1 MVFSSITF
9 LYYFLPILI
18 LVYYIVPSKLRNITI
33 LIFSLA
39 FYFYGEPKYVL
50 LLVASFTLN
59 YLFAKM
65 IYKNKSKTYLMI
77 GVIINI
83 LILVYFK
90 YTNFLIFNVN
100 QIFKLS
106 INFLDIVMPIGI
118 SFFTFQEVSYLIDV
132 YKERVTPS
140 SSLLNYATYVCL
152 FPQLV
157 AGPIVRYS
165 QINEQLKS
173 REHSFNNF
181 SVGVTRFVLGLSK
194 KVILANLLGTMYD
207 ELSTITQYTVLLFWL
222 KAIGYTLQLYLD
234 FSAYSDMAIGLGH
247 MFGFSFT
254 ENFNYPL
261 IANSI
266 TDFWRRWHITLSS
279 FFKDYVYIPLGG
291 NRVSFVK
298 WLRNIFVVWFLTGLW
313 HGASW
318 NYILWGL
325 YFALLL
331 LIEKKV
337 LKKRLEKHRVLSHVY
352 TLFLVIISFVIFK
365 NESIVELKKNLIGM
379 FNFVNYKLFDS
390 TVLYYLKSYAILVL
404 VSVLASTPL
413 LKNIAIKLSKRK
425 VFKNFSI
432 ILEPALI
439 IILLVISTS
448 SLISST
454 YNPFLYF
461 RF

>member
-365 NESIVELKKNLIGM
+365 NESIAELKKNLIGM

-425 VFKNFSI
+425 VLKNFSI

>member
-379 FNFVNYKLFDS
+379 FNFVNCKLFDL
-390 TVLYYLKSYAILVL
+390 TVLYYLKSYAILIL

-425 VFKNFSI
+425 VLKNFSI

>member
-18 LVYYIVPSKLRNITI
+18 LVYYVVPSKLRNLTI

-157 AGPIVRYS
+157 AGPIV
-165 QINEQLKS
+165 Q
-173 REHSFNNF
+173 
-181 SVGVTRFVLGLSK
+181 T
-194 KVILANLLGTMYD
+194 
-207 ELSTITQYTVLLFWL
+207 
-222 KAIGYTLQLYLD
+222 
-234 FSAYSDMAIGLGH
+234 
-247 MFGFSFT
+247 
-254 ENFNYPL
+254 
-261 IANSI
+261 
-266 TDFWRRWHITLSS
+266 
-279 FFKDYVYIPLGG
+279 
-291 NRVSFVK
+291 
-298 WLRNIFVVWFLTGLW
+298 IFVFFIFFLL
-313 HGASW
+313 
-318 NYILWGL
+318 
-325 YFALLL
+325 
-331 LIEKKV
+331 
-337 LKKRLEKHRVLSHVY
+337 
-352 TLFLVIISFVIFK
+352 
-365 NESIVELKKNLIGM
+365 
-379 FNFVNYKLFDS
+379 
-390 TVLYYLKSYAILVL
+390 
-404 VSVLASTPL
+404 
-413 LKNIAIKLSKRK
+413 
-425 VFKNFSI
+425 
-432 ILEPALI
+432 
-439 IILLVISTS
+439 
-448 SLISST
+448 
-454 YNPFLYF
+454 
-461 RF
+461 

>member
-18 LVYYIVPSKLRNITI
+18 LVYYVVPSKLRNLTI

-181 SVGVTRFVLGLSK
+181 SVGVTRFILGLSK

-261 IANSI
+261 VANSI

-352 TLFLVIISFVIFK
+352 TLFFVIISFVIFK
-365 NESIVELKKNLIGM
+365 NESIVELKKHLIGM
-379 FNFVNYKLFDS
+379 FNFANYKLFDS
-390 TVLYYLKSYAILVL
+390 TVLYYLKSYAILIL

-413 LKNIAIKLSKRK
+413 LKNIAKNLSKRK
-425 VFKNFSI
+425 VLKNFSI

>member
-18 LVYYIVPSKLRNITI
+18 LVYYVVPSKLRNLTI

-181 SVGVTRFVLGLSK
+181 SVGVTRFILGLSK

-352 TLFLVIISFVIFK
+352 TLFFVIISFVIFK
-365 NESIVELKKNLIGM
+365 NESIVELKKHLIGM
-379 FNFVNYKLFDS
+379 FNFANYKLFDS
-390 TVLYYLKSYAILVL
+390 TVLYYLKSYAILIL

-413 LKNIAIKLSKRK
+413 LKNIAKNLSKRK
-425 VFKNFSI
+425 VLKNFSI

>member
-18 LVYYIVPSKLRNITI
+18 LVYYIVPSKLRNLTI

-50 LLVASFTLN
+50 LLVVSFTLN

-352 TLFLVIISFVIFK
+352 TLFFVIISFVIFK

-379 FNFVNYKLFDS
+379 FNFANYKLFDS
-390 TVLYYLKSYAILVL
+390 TVLYYLKSYAILIL

-413 LKNIAIKLSKRK
+413 LKNIAKNLSKRK
-425 VFKNFSI
+425 VLKNFSI
-432 ILEPALI
+432 ILEPVLI

>member
-39 FYFYGEPKYVL
+39 FYFYGEPKFVL

-222 KAIGYTLQLYLD
+222 KAIGYTLQLYFD

-365 NESIVELKKNLIGM
+365 NESIVGLKKNLIGM

-425 VFKNFSI
+425 VLKNFSI

>member
-18 LVYYIVPSKLRNITI
+18 LVYYIVPSKLRNLTI
-33 LIFSLA
+33 LIFSLV

-352 TLFLVIISFVIFK
+352 TLFFVIISFVIFK

-379 FNFVNYKLFDS
+379 FNFANYKLFDS
-390 TVLYYLKSYAILVL
+390 TVLYYLKSYAILIL

-413 LKNIAIKLSKRK
+413 LKNIAKNLSKRK
-425 VFKNFSI
+425 VLRNFSI

>member
-194 KVILANLLGTMYD
+194 KVILANLLDTMYD

-390 TVLYYLKSYAILVL
+390 TVLYYLKSYAILIL

-425 VFKNFSI
+425 VLKNFSI

>member
-18 LVYYIVPSKLRNITI
+18 LVYYIVPSKLRNLTI

-352 TLFLVIISFVIFK
+352 TLFFVIISFVIFK

-379 FNFVNYKLFDS
+379 FNFANYKLFDS
-390 TVLYYLKSYAILVL
+390 TVLYYLKSYAILIL

-413 LKNIAIKLSKRK
+413 LKNIAKNLSKRK
-425 VFKNFSI
+425 VLKNFSI

>member
-18 LVYYIVPSKLRNITI
+18 LVYYIVPSKLRNLTI

-50 LLVASFTLN
+50 LLVVSFTLN

-337 LKKRLEKHRVLSHVY
+337 LKKRLEKHIVLSHVY
-352 TLFLVIISFVIFK
+352 TLFFVIISFVIFK

-379 FNFVNYKLFDS
+379 FNFANYKLFDS
-390 TVLYYLKSYAILVL
+390 TVLYYLKSYAILIL

-413 LKNIAIKLSKRK
+413 LKNIAKNLSKRK
-425 VFKNFSI
+425 VLKNFSI
-432 ILEPALI
+432 ILEPVLI

>member
-173 REHSFNNF
+173 RKHSFNNF

-194 KVILANLLGTMYD
+194 KVILANLLGTMHD

-337 LKKRLEKHRVLSHVY
+337 LKKRLERHRVLSHVY

-365 NESIVELKKNLIGM
+365 NESIAELKKNLIGM

-425 VFKNFSI
+425 VLKNFSI

>member
-18 LVYYIVPSKLRNITI
+18 LVYYIVPSKLRNITM

-247 MFGFSFT
+247 MFVFSFT

-425 VFKNFSI
+425 VLKNFSI

>member
-18 LVYYIVPSKLRNITI
+18 LVYYIVPSKLRNITM

-173 REHSFNNF
+173 RKHSFNNF

-337 LKKRLEKHRVLSHVY
+337 LKKRLERHRVLSHVY

-365 NESIVELKKNLIGM
+365 NESIAELKKNLIGM

-425 VFKNFSI
+425 VLKNFSI

>member
-1 MVFSSITF
+1 
-9 LYYFLPILI
+9 
-18 LVYYIVPSKLRNITI
+18 
-33 LIFSLA
+33 
-39 FYFYGEPKYVL
+39 
-50 LLVASFTLN
+50 
-59 YLFAKM
+59 
-65 IYKNKSKTYLMI
+65 
-77 GVIINI
+77 
-83 LILVYFK
+83 
-90 YTNFLIFNVN
+90 
-100 QIFKLS
+100 
-106 INFLDIVMPIGI
+106 
-118 SFFTFQEVSYLIDV
+118 
-132 YKERVTPS
+132 
-140 SSLLNYATYVCL
+140 
-152 FPQLV
+152 
-157 AGPIVRYS
+157 
-165 QINEQLKS
+165 
-173 REHSFNNF
+173 
-181 SVGVTRFVLGLSK
+181 
-194 KVILANLLGTMYD
+194 
-207 ELSTITQYTVLLFWL
+207 
-222 KAIGYTLQLYLD
+222 
-234 FSAYSDMAIGLGH
+234 MAIGLGH

-352 TLFLVIISFVIFK
+352 TLFFVIISFVIFK
-365 NESIVELKKNLIGM
+365 NESIVELKKHLIGM
-379 FNFVNYKLFDS
+379 FNFANYKLFDS
-390 TVLYYLKSYAILVL
+390 TVLYYLKSYAILIL

-413 LKNIAIKLSKRK
+413 LKNIAKNLSKRK
-425 VFKNFSI
+425 VLKNFSI

>member
-18 LVYYIVPSKLRNITI
+18 LVYYVVPSKLRNLTI

-132 YKERVTPS
+132 YKESVTPS

-181 SVGVTRFVLGLSK
+181 SVGVTRFILGLSK

-352 TLFLVIISFVIFK
+352 TLFFVIISFVIFK
-365 NESIVELKKNLIGM
+365 NESIVELKKHLIGM
-379 FNFVNYKLFDS
+379 FNFANYKLFDS
-390 TVLYYLKSYAILVL
+390 TVLYYLKSYAILIL

-413 LKNIAIKLSKRK
+413 LKNIAKNLSKRK
-425 VFKNFSI
+425 VLKNFSI

>member
-173 REHSFNNF
+173 RKHSFNNF

-365 NESIVELKKNLIGM
+365 NESIAELKKNLIGM

-425 VFKNFSI
+425 VLKNFSI

>member
-173 REHSFNNF
+173 RKHSFNNF

-337 LKKRLEKHRVLSHVY
+337 LKKRLERHRVLSHVY

-365 NESIVELKKNLIGM
+365 NESIAELKKNLIGM

-425 VFKNFSI
+425 VLKNFSI

>member
-181 SVGVTRFVLGLSK
+181 SIGVTRFVLGLSK

-365 NESIVELKKNLIGM
+365 NESIFELKKNLIGM

-425 VFKNFSI
+425 VLKNFSI

>member
-261 IANSI
+261 ITNSI

-352 TLFLVIISFVIFK
+352 TLFFVIISFVIFK

-379 FNFVNYKLFDS
+379 FNFANYKLFDS
-390 TVLYYLKSYAILVL
+390 TVLYYLKSYAILIL

-413 LKNIAIKLSKRK
+413 LKNIAKNLSKRK
-425 VFKNFSI
+425 VLKNFSI

>member
-181 SVGVTRFVLGLSK
+181 SVGVTRFILGLSK

-425 VFKNFSI
+425 VLKNFSI

>member
-194 KVILANLLGTMYD
+194 KVILANLLGMMYD

-425 VFKNFSI
+425 VLKNFSI

>member
-18 LVYYIVPSKLRNITI
+18 LVYYVVPSKLRNLTI

-181 SVGVTRFVLGLSK
+181 SVGVTRFILGLSK

-352 TLFLVIISFVIFK
+352 TLFFVIISFVIFK
-365 NESIVELKKNLIGM
+365 NESIVELKKHLIGM
-379 FNFVNYKLFDS
+379 FNFANYKLFDS
-390 TVLYYLKSYAILVL
+390 TVLYYLKSYAILIL

-413 LKNIAIKLSKRK
+413 LKNIAKNLSKRK
-425 VFKNFSI
+425 VLKNFSI

-454 YNPFLYF
+454 YNPFFYF